1 MEGSSEFQTFVVEIN
16 SDFEHEAVEKKK
28 GEETAGNDEDTASTV
43 IGRGVLTSGGGGRAA
58 RVASCPFVARGR
70 ALWKPVAAWNE
81 SVSKRSPPKNSSLS
95 LDRAGKT
102 VSSASKS
109 LFPSTVPPSGGS
121 KWRSREEA
129 TFLRRFYGF
138 RFLDGE
144 DSTRPFVTWPPPG
157 QKGSGN
163 TPLSCSIFIEWK
175 PSHDTRVN
183 LADCAWS
190 NGNNLFLS
198 SSFLS
203 NAEDF
208 FKILLLRFLFYS
220 YPCGFGKWFKFDS
233 WKNATVNSKQIR
245 PGEYY
250 LNNIFRII

>member
-16 SDFEHEAVEKKK
+16 SDFERKAVEKKK
-28 GEETAGNDEDTASTV
+28 KEETAGNEADEDTASTV

-70 ALWKPVAAWNE
+70 ALWEPVAAWNE

-157 QKGSGN
+157 QKGSGSSSLLLDFHRVEAV
-163 TPLSCSIFIEWK
+163 TRHACKFSRLCVIEWK
-175 PSHDTRVN
+175 
-183 LADCAWS
+183 
-190 NGNNLFLS
+190 
-198 SSFLS
+198 
-203 NAEDF
+203 
-208 FKILLLRFLFYS
+208 
-220 YPCGFGKWFKFDS
+220 
-233 WKNATVNSKQIR
+233 
-245 PGEYY
+245 
-250 LNNIFRII
+250 